1 MRKVSYDK
9 KMVHSAYSHITVITL
24 LAFAAINGVRGKP
37 AHVIERLT
45 NVENKTLEII
55 TNLAGAE
62 GRLQTIKERIF
73 SQNPTSR
80 GVIEKHLD
88 CLETAYTYSWGGV
101 VFNTLAQRLPHYREV
116 NLADA
121 VNCAKG
127 ESSAYQKK
135 MEEFPLENCLENLPS
150 ESPQDLGE
158 LNLEIQAVF
167 EQKALYMIN
176 TCEFIFSALI
186 NCTIG
191 NMYEETL

>member
-62 GRLQTIKERIF
+62 GRLQTIK
-73 SQNPTSR
+73 
-80 GVIEKHLD
+80 
-88 CLETAYTYSWGGV
+88 A
-101 VFNTLAQRLPHYREV
+101 LAQRLPHYREV

-127 ESSAYQKK
+127 ESSAYQ
-135 MEEFPLENCLENLPS
+135 N
-150 ESPQDLGE
+150 LGE

>member
-88 CLETAYTYSWGGV
+88 CLETAYTYSWGEV
-101 VFNTLAQRLPHYREV
+101 VFNTLAQRLPH
-116 NLADA
+116 
-121 VNCAKG
+121 CK
-127 ESSAYQKK
+127 
-135 MEEFPLENCLENLPS
+135 
-150 ESPQDLGE
+150 
-158 LNLEIQAVF
+158 LNISNRF
-167 EQKALYMIN
+167 C
-176 TCEFIFSALI
+176 TCSLTYHHNYFASIFWLRKLTLCIFSREHV
-186 NCTIG
+186 N
-191 NMYEETL
+191 

>member
-127 ESSAYQKK
+127 ESSAYQ
-135 MEEFPLENCLENLPS
+135 N
-150 ESPQDLGE
+150 LGE

-176 TCEFIFSALI
+176 TFLQNLYTTHI
-186 NCTIG
+186 TRG
-191 NMYEETL
+191 